1 MGWRD
6 DEGCEE
12 ALVGVAKID
21 FVEIFSMVMDLKKVN
36 LVGVECIEEEKDF
49 RALLRDGELGWWR
62 RGCGIL
68 VEIDIR

>member
-1 MGWRD
+1 
-6 DEGCEE
+6 
-12 ALVGVAKID
+12 
-21 FVEIFSMVMDLKKVN
+21 MVMDLKKVN